1 MVKQS
6 THNRLSLGSIPSEP
20 TKYKHMKTYTAE
32 ILDAEDGS
40 GDGILQLPEDFC
52 KEDDW
57 REGDRIHMEVVGET
71 LVMKNL
77 DRNKREGIFEQ
88 IPLPLD

>member
-1 MVKQS
+1 
-6 THNRLSLGSIPSEP
+6 
-20 TKYKHMKTYTAE
+20 MKTYTAE

-40 GDGILQLPEDFC
+40 GDAVLQLPEDFC

-57 REGDRIHMEVVGET
+57 REGDRIEMEVVDGAIK
-71 LVMKNL
+71 MKNL
-77 DRNKREGIFEQ
+77 DRNRREGIFEQ

>member
-1 MVKQS
+1 
-6 THNRLSLGSIPSEP
+6 
-20 TKYKHMKTYTAE
+20 MKTYTAE

-40 GDGILQLPEDFC
+40 GDAILQLPDDFC

-57 REGDRIHMEVVGET
+57 REGDRIEMEVVDST
-71 LVMKNL
+71 IKMKNL
-77 DRNKREGIFEQ
+77 DRNRREGIFEQ

>member
-1 MVKQS
+1 
-6 THNRLSLGSIPSEP
+6 
-20 TKYKHMKTYTAE
+20 MKTYTAE
-32 ILDAEDGS
+32 ILDTEDGS

-57 REGDRIHMEVVGET
+57 REGDRILMEVVDGAIK
-71 LVMKNL
+71 MKNL
-77 DRNKREGIFEQ
+77 DRNRREGIFEQ

>member
-1 MVKQS
+1 
-6 THNRLSLGSIPSEP
+6 
-20 TKYKHMKTYTAE
+20 MKTYTAE

-57 REGDRIHMEVVGET
+57 REGDRILMEVIDGT
-71 LVMKNL
+71 IKMKNL
-77 DRNKREGIFEQ
+77 DRNRREGIFEQ

>member
-1 MVKQS
+1 
-6 THNRLSLGSIPSEP
+6 
-20 TKYKHMKTYTAE
+20 MKTYIAE

-40 GDGILQLPEDFC
+40 GDGVLQLPEDFC

-57 REGDRIHMEVVGET
+57 REGDRIEIEVVDGAIK
-71 LVMKNL
+71 MKNL
-77 DRNKREGIFEQ
+77 DRNRREGIFEQ

>member
-1 MVKQS
+1 
-6 THNRLSLGSIPSEP
+6 
-20 TKYKHMKTYTAE
+20 MKTYTAE

-40 GDGILQLPEDFC
+40 GDAVLQLPDDFC

-57 REGDRIHMEVVGET
+57 REGDRIEMEVIDGAIK
-71 LVMKNL
+71 MKNL
-77 DRNKREGIFEQ
+77 DRNRREGIFEQ

>member
-1 MVKQS
+1 
-6 THNRLSLGSIPSEP
+6 
-20 TKYKHMKTYTAE
+20 MKTYTAE

-40 GDGILQLPEDFC
+40 GDAVLQLPDDLC

-57 REGDRIHMEVVGET
+57 REGDRIEMEVVDGAII
-71 LVMKNL
+71 MKNL
-77 DRNKREGIFEQ
+77 DRNRREGIFEQ

>member
-1 MVKQS
+1 
-6 THNRLSLGSIPSEP
+6 
-20 TKYKHMKTYTAE
+20 MKTYTAE

-40 GDGILQLPEDFC
+40 GDAILQLPEDFC

-57 REGDRIHMEVVGET
+57 REGDRIEMEVVDGAIK
-71 LVMKNL
+71 MKNL
-77 DRNKREGIFEQ
+77 DRNRREGIFEQ

>member
-1 MVKQS
+1 
-6 THNRLSLGSIPSEP
+6 
-20 TKYKHMKTYTAE
+20 MKTYTAE

-40 GDGILQLPEDFC
+40 GDGILQLPDDFC

-57 REGDRIHMEVVGET
+57 REGDRIEMEVIDGAIK
-71 LVMKNL
+71 MKNL
-77 DRNKREGIFEQ
+77 DRNRREGIFEQ

>member
-1 MVKQS
+1 
-6 THNRLSLGSIPSEP
+6 
-20 TKYKHMKTYTAE
+20 MKTYTAE

-52 KEDDW
+52 KDDDW
-57 REGDRIHMEVVGET
+57 REGDRIEMEVIDGAIK
-71 LVMKNL
+71 MKNL
-77 DRNKREGIFEQ
+77 DRNRREGIFEQ

>member
-1 MVKQS
+1 ML
-6 THNRLSLGSIPSEP
+6 N
-20 TKYKHMKTYTAE
+20 KTYTAE

-40 GDGILQLPEDFC
+40 GDGVLQLPTDFC
-52 KEDDW
+52 KDDDW
-57 REGDRIHMEVVGET
+57 REGDRIHMEVVGQT

-77 DRNKREGIFEQ
+77 DRNRREGIFEQ

>member
-1 MVKQS
+1 
-6 THNRLSLGSIPSEP
+6 
-20 TKYKHMKTYTAE
+20 MKTYTAE

-40 GDGILQLPEDFC
+40 GDAVLQLPEDFC

-57 REGDRIHMEVVGET
+57 REGDRIEMEVVDGT
-71 LVMKNL
+71 IKMKNI
-77 DRNKREGIFEQ
+77 DRNRREGIFEQ

>member
-1 MVKQS
+1 
-6 THNRLSLGSIPSEP
+6 
-20 TKYKHMKTYTAE
+20 MKTYTAE

-40 GDGILQLPEDFC
+40 GDAVLQLPDDFC

-57 REGDRIHMEVVGET
+57 REGDRIEMEVVDGT
-71 LVMKNL
+71 IKMKNL
-77 DRNKREGIFEQ
+77 DRNRREGIFEQ

>member
-1 MVKQS
+1 
-6 THNRLSLGSIPSEP
+6 
-20 TKYKHMKTYTAE
+20 MKTYIAE

-40 GDGILQLPEDFC
+40 GDGVLQLPEDFC

-57 REGDRIHMEVVGET
+57 REGDRIEMEVIDGAIK
-71 LVMKNL
+71 MKNL
-77 DRNKREGIFEQ
+77 DRNRREGIFEQ

>member
-1 MVKQS
+1 
-6 THNRLSLGSIPSEP
+6 
-20 TKYKHMKTYTAE
+20 MKTYTAE

-40 GDGILQLPEDFC
+40 GDAVLQLPEDFC

-57 REGDRIHMEVVGET
+57 REGDRIEMEVIDGAIK
-71 LVMKNL
+71 MKNL
-77 DRNKREGIFEQ
+77 DRNRREGIFEQ

>member
-1 MVKQS
+1 
-6 THNRLSLGSIPSEP
+6 
-20 TKYKHMKTYTAE
+20 MKTYTAE

-57 REGDRIHMEVVGET
+57 REGDRILMEVIDGAIK
-71 LVMKNL
+71 MKNL
-77 DRNKREGIFEQ
+77 DRNRREGIFEQ

>member
-1 MVKQS
+1 
-6 THNRLSLGSIPSEP
+6 
-20 TKYKHMKTYTAE
+20 MKTYTAE

-40 GDGILQLPEDFC
+40 RDAILQLPDDFC

-57 REGDRIHMEVVGET
+57 REGDRIEMEVVDGT
-71 LVMKNL
+71 IKMKNL
-77 DRNKREGIFEQ
+77 DRNRREGIFEQ

>member
-1 MVKQS
+1 
-6 THNRLSLGSIPSEP
+6 
-20 TKYKHMKTYTAE
+20 MKTYTAE

-57 REGDRIHMEVVGET
+57 REGDRIEMEVVDG
-71 LVMKNL
+71 VIKMKNL
-77 DRNKREGIFEQ
+77 DRNRREGIFEQ

>member
-1 MVKQS
+1 
-6 THNRLSLGSIPSEP
+6 
-20 TKYKHMKTYTAE
+20 MKTYIAE

-40 GDGILQLPEDFC
+40 GDGVLQLPEDFC

-57 REGDRIHMEVVGET
+57 REGDRIQFEVVGEALKLT
-71 LVMKNL
+71 NI
-77 DRNKREGIFEQ
+77 DRNRREGIFEQ

>member
-1 MVKQS
+1 
-6 THNRLSLGSIPSEP
+6 
-20 TKYKHMKTYTAE
+20 MKTYTAE

-52 KEDDW
+52 KDDDW
-57 REGDRIHMEVVGET
+57 REGDRIEMEVVDGAIK
-71 LVMKNL
+71 MKNI
-77 DRNKREGIFEQ
+77 DRNRREGIFEQ

>member
-1 MVKQS
+1 
-6 THNRLSLGSIPSEP
+6 
-20 TKYKHMKTYTAE
+20 MKTYTAE

-40 GDGILQLPEDFC
+40 GDAVLQLPDDFC

-57 REGDRIHMEVVGET
+57 REGDRIEMEVVDGT
-71 LVMKNL
+71 IKLKNL
-77 DRNKREGIFEQ
+77 DRNRREGIFEQ

>member
-1 MVKQS
+1 
-6 THNRLSLGSIPSEP
+6 
-20 TKYKHMKTYTAE
+20 MKTYTAE

-40 GDGILQLPEDFC
+40 GDAILQLPDDFC

-57 REGDRIHMEVVGET
+57 REGDRIEMEVVDGT
-71 LVMKNL
+71 IKMKYL
-77 DRNKREGIFEQ
+77 DRNRREGIFEQ